1 MNKKNIGIGFNKY
14 PNGYIPKITYWAN
27 ELTNELVDVVS
38 DTKVTDMGRVVKI
51 QAKLDYFIK
60 KEWDRTLEKR
70 F

>member
-1 MNKKNIGIGFNKY
+1 MSREGKY

-38 DTKVTDMGRVVKI
+38 DAKVTDMGRVVKI

-60 KEWDRTLEKR
+60 KEWDRTLDKR